1 LLPQLVAMA
10 NYLRSWGLAEVMP
23 VIYGR
28 SCFKVHSK
36 AVLHR
41 DSGVGRA
48 YEALLLSFKLPL
60 WDAPEDYAAL
70 SRPNSEPFLLTG
82 EPTYDPQLSEIGTG
96 FASKRRSSSVASTD
110 GSNESAKVF
119 QYMHNQNQ
127 SSAALAT
134 AGTPAHGQVSGAAAA
149 HYVVSP
155 AISKYRQRREGAR
168 EELQTNLR
176 SSRSSDQFLKGLL
189 LSPTGSD
196 ATQQGNASRGGAMD
210 PASPILAPTLT
221 RAVTGDGT
229 DAAPAAPRAFSQAA
243 TARSR
248 SRERGNSFGAPDRQS
263 SGLQSVF
270 SVFFG
275 QSVAPSN
282 SDVRAQRG
290 MSTSGTAPQVPV
302 SRTEDTGRSAVQ
314 DVTGARGESS
324 TAVTSTSALA
334 IPESIRASS
343 GSALP
348 RDEGRSG
355 EVVENAL
362 SSSFPPSNLGS
373 LTFSAAN
380 RDLGFRQVV
389 NLAEVGN
396 VNAPLMRS
404 PLPGEA
410 GDYSAVGSTAR
421 SPYTIDDTPAEDVV
435 PVVHNLDVADNIPA
449 QYSLPVVMAAFDGA
463 RVLQEVIQVLPAPL
477 RDFAVDIVVFLLR

>member
-1 LLPQLVAMA
+1 MA

-28 SCFKVHSK
+28 SCFKVHAK

-60 WDAPEDYAAL
+60 WDAPDEDAAM

-82 EPTYDPQLSEIGTG
+82 EPTYDAQLNDTG
-96 FASKRRSSSVASTD
+96 AGYNTKRRSSSVASTD
-110 GSNESAKVF
+110 GSYESLKAF

-127 SSAALAT
+127 SSAALAA
-134 AGTPAHGQVSGAAAA
+134 AGAPAPGQSTSAAAAA

-168 EELQTNLR
+168 EDLQTNLR
-176 SSRSSDQFLKGLL
+176 SSRSSDPFLKGLL
-189 LSPTGSD
+189 LSPSGSD
-196 ATQQGNASRGGAMD
+196 AAQQGNASRTAGD
-210 PASPILAPTLT
+210 PVSPSIPPAPTLT
-221 RAVTGDGT
+221 RAVTGDGN
-229 DAAPAAPRAFSQAA
+229 DAAPSAQKAFTQTA

-248 SRERGNSFGAPDRQS
+248 SRERGNSFGAPDRQAG
-263 SGLQSVF
+263 GLQSVF

-275 QSVAPSN
+275 QSAAHAN
-282 SDVRAQRG
+282 NEVRAQRE
-290 MSTSGTAPQVPV
+290 MSANGNTQAQAQAGA
-302 SRTEDTGRSAVQ
+302 RSAYR
-314 DVTGARGESS
+314 DTEGTTGSNSG
-324 TAVTSTSALA
+324 AVTPTSALV

-362 SSSFPPSNLGS
+362 SSSFPPSNLGT

-396 VNAPLMRS
+396 VNASLLRS

-410 GDYSAVGSTAR
+410 GDYSGVGSTGR
-421 SPYTIDDTPAEDVV
+421 SPYTVDDTPAEEVA

-449 QYSLPVVMAAFDGA
+449 QYSLPVVLATFDGA
-463 RVLQEVIQVLPAPL
+463 RALQEVIQLLPAPL